1 MSDEDVRSGPG
12 LDEVSGV
19 QEERVRGLGRPKGAK
34 NKTPA
39 QILAKHHGSDCYVD
53 VVAPL
58 RPHRAKLREML
69 Q

>member
-1 MSDEDVRSGPG
+1 MSDDVGESGPG
-12 LDEVSGV
+12 LGLEGTHGR
-19 QEERVRGLGRPKGAK
+19 RVRGLGRPKGAK